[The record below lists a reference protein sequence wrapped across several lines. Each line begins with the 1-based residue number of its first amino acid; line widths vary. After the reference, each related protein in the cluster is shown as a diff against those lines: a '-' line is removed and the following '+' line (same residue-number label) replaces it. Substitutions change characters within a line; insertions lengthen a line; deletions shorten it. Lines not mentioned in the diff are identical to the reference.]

1 MICQMTQLRQNKSK
15 MEVFKQK
22 SCLSAQCAN
31 LNQSLTNQKLS
42 AAQNPLC
49 YNDVLFVHL
58 IHIEERGS
66 RFLLGNM
73 YLEESIEKSES
84 PSNEGIYLWC

>member
-84 PSNEGIYLWC
+84 PSNEGIYL

>member
-1 MICQMTQLRQNKSK
+1 
-15 MEVFKQK
+15 MELFRQK

-84 PSNEGIYLWC
+84 PSNEGFYL